1 MNKKYN
7 IIFGTDGYR
16 ALLDSEINS
25 ESVSVV
31 AQGFAQYLIKEGKTL
46 KVSIGYDGR
55 ECSDVFAHD
64 FACVLAANGVQV
76 RLSDKVVPTPT
87 LSFDTKN
94 NGCAAGVMITASHNP
109 PIYNGIKF
117 KTNDGGPFMT
127 EETKKVEDL
136 LYTQEVKRDEKN
148 VLLVNMMPQYIASL
162 DTKVDFEAIKASGI
176 RPLIDSMSGAGCRI
190 LEHLLADKGI
200 KSETIFGTPEHD
212 FSKRLA
218 EPIEKNLKP
227 LSEAISNGGFSLG
240 VATDGDAD
248 RLGVMLDNGEWL
260 SIQEVILYLSEYMI
274 SQAGAHPALVKTV
287 SVTDKIK
294 SLPAL
299 VTETAV
305 GFKYVSEAMIET
317 SAVYGAEESGGFG
330 FACHLPERDG
340 IFSALKFMEM
350 LAKSG
355 HKTLSSFVN
364 AKREQFGI
372 IYYDRIDMHNDNPL
386 RMQLLQDLAKGEL
399 ASFCGHSVEER
410 KLFCN
415 SRGDVNGL
423 KLILKGTPRW
433 VLIRV
438 SETEPM
444 VRIYAEAESMNE
456 VKMFLSE
463 GKKYF
468 EK

>member
-16 ALLDSEINS
+16 ALLGSEINS

-31 AQGFAQYLIKEGKTL
+31 AQGFAQYLINEKKTL

-64 FACVLAANGVQV
+64 FACVLSANGIKV

-127 EETKKVEDL
+127 QETKKVEDL
-136 LYTQEVKRDEKN
+136 LYTQAVKQDEKN
-148 VLLVNMMPQYIASL
+148 VSLVNMMPQYLASL
-162 DTKVDFEAIKASGI
+162 DSKVDFEAIRKAGI
-176 RPLIDSMSGAGCRI
+176 RPLIDSMSGAGCRT
-190 LEHLLADKGI
+190 LEHLLSDKGI

-227 LSEAISNGGFSLG
+227 LSDALAHGDFSLG

-248 RLGVMLDNGEWL
+248 RLGVMLNDGKWL
-260 SIQEVILYLSEYMI
+260 SIQEVILYLSQYMI
-274 SQAGAHPALVKTV
+274 SEGGEHPALVKTV

-317 SAVYGAEESGGFG
+317 GAVYGAEESGGFG

-350 LAKSG
+350 LSKSG
-355 HKTLSSFVN
+355 HKTLCSFVEE
-364 AKREQFGI
+364 KRKQFGNI
-372 IYYDRIDMHNDNPL
+372 CYDRIDMHNDNPA
-386 RMQLLQDLAKGEL
+386 RMALLQEL
-399 ASFCGHSVEER
+399 ACGEQTSFCGYQIMER
-410 KLFCN
+410 KQFCN

-423 KLILKGTPRW
+423 KLILKGNPRW

-444 VRIYAEAESMNE
+444 VRVYAEAESMDE
-456 VKMFLSE
+456 VKAFLAE
-463 GKKYF
+463 GKKHF